1 MKITDIP
8 LATAVGQLDFW
19 ETFQQRQEMVQA
31 LVQNCSA
38 PELIVICSIIV
49 GECIDLMPED
59 AQQLFLKYFVQSV
72 NAYNG
77 APASS
82 LLGMLP
88 EGSA

>member
-19 ETFQQRQEMVQA
+19 ETFQQRQDMVQA

-38 PELIVICSIIV
+38 PELIVICSIIL
-49 GECIDLMPED
+49 GEVIDPMTEE

-77 APASS
+77 AEVSS
-82 LLGMLP
+82 LLGMVP